1 MLSFAV
7 QMTVLPRARYNLDIE
22 LGGTAADAVLYGKF
36 VAEFSDALH
45 PV

>member
-1 MLSFAV
+1 LLSFAV
-7 QMTVLPRARYNLDIE
+7 QIRVFSRARYNLDIE